1 MCIRDSPNPDTV
13 LILMVNGA
21 VPSNSRL
28 LKAVNKGGRA
38 VQFAALKGMEK
49 ERWLASYLK
58 AAAKAP
64 ERGVIPYLALMS
76 GDGLLAAKSEA
87 DKLILYTEGKTAI
100 TMEDARDIVS
110 GGSVS
115 YTHLL

>member
-1 MCIRDSPNPDTV
+1 
-13 LILMVNGA
+13 
-21 VPSNSRL
+21 
-28 LKAVNKGGRA
+28 
-38 VQFAALKGMEK
+38 MEK

-110 GGSVS
+110 GGSIAGVFDLS
-115 YTHLL
+115 DRMADVYKRQDHFDTTPNELFTALLYHNYRARARR